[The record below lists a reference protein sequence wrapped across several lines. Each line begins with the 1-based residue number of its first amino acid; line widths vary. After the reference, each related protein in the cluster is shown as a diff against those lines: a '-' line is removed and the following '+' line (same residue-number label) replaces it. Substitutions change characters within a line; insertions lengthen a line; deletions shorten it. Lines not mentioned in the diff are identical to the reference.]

1 VTLAGGRG
9 SMAGVLGG
17 VLAIGLLEDVFT
29 LNGVGVDP
37 QEVVKGVPASRD
49 SSWWSGRRRLWRDGR
64 GRMMSRGLPRK
75 MDR

>member
-17 VLAIGLLEDVFT
+17 VLAIGLLEDVLT

-37 QEVVKGVPASRD
+37 QEVVKGALFIVVVGVAAYLA
-49 SSWWSGRRRLWRDGR
+49 RRQGAD
-64 GRMMSRGLPRK
+64 
-75 MDR
+75 DE